1 MRSWVPPPARVNVED
16 TAWRVE
22 YGEVFRVRRLR
33 DACVAVRVGFVSSP
47 FAHIMVRVTTTIA
60 WVSHLTSR
68 FCEVRWDVRGTNHCF
83 SVPRTT

>member
-33 DACVAVRVGFVSSP
+33 DACVAGRALTVCSPCRVSSAKMAWRVGSARARTRELALAGF
-47 FAHIMVRVTTTIA
+47 TTKT
-60 WVSHLTSR
+60 
-68 FCEVRWDVRGTNHCF
+68 
-83 SVPRTT
+83 